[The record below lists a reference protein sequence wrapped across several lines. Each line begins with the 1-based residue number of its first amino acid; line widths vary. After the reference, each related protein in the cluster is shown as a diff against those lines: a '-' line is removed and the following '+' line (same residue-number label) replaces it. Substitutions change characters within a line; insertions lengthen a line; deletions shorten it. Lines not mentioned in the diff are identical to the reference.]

1 MVAEF
6 KVLLMAH
13 QIVHDPTSIPA
24 YMSMSFSMTKL
35 ARITDF
41 NLSNAHNRPQFYT
54 HHIGGRSIF
63 VVIRDLWNVF
73 TEKLRDIASLV
84 LRLIWKHS
92 CSRKP
97 TIASYMILVHKSLSC
112 VGLRE
117 TRYLV
122 NFY

>member
-63 VVIRDLWNVF
+63 VVIRDLWNVIP
-73 TEKLRDIASLV
+73 EKLSDIASLV
-84 LRLIWKHS
+84 LRLI
-92 CSRKP
+92 
-97 TIASYMILVHKSLSC
+97 
-112 VGLRE
+112 
-117 TRYLV
+117 
-122 NFY
+122 